1 MRSLDKIVDV
11 AVAIII
17 NDCGEVLVSF
27 RHADLH
33 QGNRWEF
40 PGGKIEQDES
50 VEAALYREVQEE
62 LGLHILQSYPFKTI
76 RHDYP
81 DKSVRLHVRKVT
93 SWKGV
98 TIGLEGQKIAW
109 QRIVDLDS
117 RKFPAANAPIV
128 RALQLPASVAIT
140 PQLTTVDELE
150 VLIADILNQGVNCI
164 QLRQPQLERS
174 EYLDWF
180 RLASPVCTSRNA
192 ILMFNS
198 DPEDFANSTALAF
211 HVNSTRLRT
220 LQARPV
226 PVTALFSTS
235 CHNLEELSMAA
246 KLDADFAMLSPV
258 RTTPKYSAGSELG
271 WPGFANL
278 VQQAN
283 LPVYALGGIELADM
297 EIARKSGA
305 SGISG
310 VSMFLTLE

>member
-1 MRSLDKIVDV
+1 MSSLDKTVDV
-11 AVAIII
+11 AVAVII

-62 LGLHILQSYPFKTI
+62 LGLHILRSYPFKTI
-76 RHDYP
+76 RYDYP

-93 SWKGV
+93 AWNGV
-98 TIGLEGQKIAW
+98 AVGLEGQKIAW
-109 QRIVDLDS
+109 QRIADLDS

-128 RALQLPASVAIT
+128 RALQLPAYVAIT
-140 PQLTTVDELE
+140 PQLTTVAELA
-150 VLIADILNQGVNCI
+150 VLITDILNQGVSCI
-164 QLRQPQLERS
+164 QLRQPQLKRS
-174 EYLDWF
+174 DYLDWF
-180 RLASPVCTSRNA
+180 SMASPICTSRKA
-192 ILMFNS
+192 ILMFNG
-198 DPEDFANSTALAF
+198 DPQDFANSTALAF

-226 PVTALFSTS
+226 PLTALFSTS

-258 RTTPKYSAGSELG
+258 RTTPKYPAGSELG
-271 WPGFANL
+271 WPGFSDL

-283 LPVYALGGIELADM
+283 LPVYALGGLEFADLK
-297 EIARKSGA
+297 IARQSGA

-310 VSMFLTLE
+310 ISMFLT